1 MISKI
6 LNNALQVH
14 SQLAE
19 DVTLHKVVE
28 TISSTCIK
36 ALKAGNKIIFCGNGG
51 SFADAQHIT
60 AEFVG
65 RFINERQSLPAIT
78 LGCNLSSTTA
88 IGNDYS
94 FDDIFSRELSSIG
107 QEGDVFI
114 GITTSGNSPNILNA
128 MDMALT
134 KGLHTFGFTGNKK
147 GAITQICTCIEVPSN
162 STPRI
167 QECHILIG
175 HIICELVDNALS
187 G

>member
-1 MISKI
+1 MILKI
-6 LNNALQVH
+6 LNDALLVH
-14 SQLAE
+14 SQLIE
-19 DVTLHKVVE
+19 DENLQDIIQ
-28 TISSTCIK
+28 TISTTCIT
-36 ALKAGNKIIFCGNGG
+36 ALKNGNKIIFCGNGG

-65 RFINERQSLPAIT
+65 RFIKERQSLPAIT

-107 QEGDVFI
+107 QKGDVFI
-114 GITTSGNSPNILNA
+114 GITTSGNSPNVLNA
-128 MDMALT
+128 LNTAL
-134 KGLHTFGFTGNKK
+134 KKELHTFGFTGNKK
-147 GAITQICTCIEVPSN
+147 GSITEKCTCIEVPSS

-175 HIICELVDNALS
+175 HIICELVDNSLA

>member
-6 LNNALQVH
+6 LNNAVQVH
-14 SQLAE
+14 SQLAD

-28 TISSTCIK
+28 TISSICIR

-65 RFINERQSLPAIT
+65 RFIKERQSLPAIT

-114 GITTSGNSPNILNA
+114 GITTSGNSPNVLK
-128 MDMALT
+128 ALDT
-134 KGLHTFGFTGNKK
+134 ALKK
-147 GAITQICTCIEVPSN
+147 RVAYFWFYRQ
-162 STPRI
+162 
-167 QECHILIG
+167 
-175 HIICELVDNALS
+175 
-187 G
+187 

>member
-6 LNNALQVH
+6 FNNALQVH
-14 SQLAE
+14 SQLTE
-19 DVTLHKVVE
+19 DLNLHKIVE
-28 TISSTCIK
+28 EISSTCIT
-36 ALKAGNKIIFCGNGG
+36 ALKNGKKIIFCGNGG

-65 RFINERQSLPAIT
+65 RFIKERQSLAAIT
-78 LGCNLSSTTA
+78 LGCNPSSTTA
-88 IGNDYS
+88 VGNDYS
-94 FDDIFSRELSSIG
+94 FDDIFSRELSAIG

-114 GITTSGNSPNILNA
+114 GITTSGNSSNILNA
-128 MDMALT
+128 MDVALT

-147 GAITQICTCIEVPSN
+147 GAITQKCTCVEVPSN

-175 HIICELVDNALS
+175 HIICEMVDNALS
-187 G
+187 S

>member
-1 MISKI
+1 MISTI
-6 LNNALQVH
+6 LNDALSVH
-14 SQLAE
+14 NKLIE
-19 DVTLHKVVE
+19 DSKLQNIID
-28 TISSTCIK
+28 TIATTCIT
-36 ALKAGNKIIFCGNGG
+36 ALKNGNKLIFCGNGG

-65 RFINERQSLPAIT
+65 RFIKERESLPAIT
-78 LGCNLSSTTA
+78 LGCNLSSTTS

-114 GITTSGNSPNILNA
+114 GITTSGNSPNVVK
-128 MDMALT
+128 ALDT
-134 KGLHTFGFTGNKK
+134 ALKKGLHTFGFTGNKK
-147 GAITQICTCIEVPSN
+147 GVITEKCSCIEVPSN

-175 HIICELVDNALS
+175 HIICELVDNELTS
-187 G
+187 

>member
-6 LNNALQVH
+6 LKDALLVH

-28 TISSTCIK
+28 KISSTCIR

-60 AEFVG
+60 AELVG
-65 RFINERQSLPAIT
+65 RFIKERQSLPAIT

-114 GITTSGNSPNILNA
+114 GITTSGNSPNVVK
-128 MDMALT
+128 ALEIALK
-134 KGLHTFGFTGNKK
+134 KGLHAFGFTGNKK
-147 GAITQICTCIEVPSN
+147 GVITEKCTCVEVPSS

-175 HIICELVDNALS
+175 HIICELIDNELAS
-187 G
+187 